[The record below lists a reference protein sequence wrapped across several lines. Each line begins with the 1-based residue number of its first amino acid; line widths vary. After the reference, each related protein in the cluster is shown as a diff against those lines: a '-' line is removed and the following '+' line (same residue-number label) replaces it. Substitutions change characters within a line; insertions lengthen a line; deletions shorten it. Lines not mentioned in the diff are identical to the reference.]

1 MEQSLPP
8 ALLRCMC
15 RTQAEL
21 GLKCSPPSSSSPLP
35 PAPGPSPGLSL
46 PDTGQPWVADP
57 HPIPRTYHINELRD
71 GQAEVDKNRIRDV
84 SHGPGPLI
92 IAREELL
99 QQPLLRMSPGLCMA
113 AHWGDTRVHGS
124 GEGTVAIQ
132 AAPLGLLPG
141 RIQHLGSLPAPQS
154 TFLPPISGPL
164 HLLPY
169 FRSQFLLYPRE
180 GRPSEHWV
188 HHCEKVSLM

>member
-57 HPIPRTYHINELRD
+57 HPIPRTYPINELRD

-92 IAREELL
+92 IDRE
-99 QQPLLRMSPGLCMA
+99 
-113 AHWGDTRVHGS
+113 
-124 GEGTVAIQ
+124 
-132 AAPLGLLPG
+132 
-141 RIQHLGSLPAPQS
+141 
-154 TFLPPISGPL
+154 
-164 HLLPY
+164 
-169 FRSQFLLYPRE
+169 
-180 GRPSEHWV
+180 
-188 HHCEKVSLM
+188 